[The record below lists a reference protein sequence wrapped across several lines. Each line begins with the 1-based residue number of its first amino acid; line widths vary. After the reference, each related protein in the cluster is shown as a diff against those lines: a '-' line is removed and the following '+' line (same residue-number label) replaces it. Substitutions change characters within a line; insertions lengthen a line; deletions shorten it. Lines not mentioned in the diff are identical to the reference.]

1 MGVKY
6 MAKVLIVD
14 DEPEIVASVSDVL
27 ESFDFTT
34 ICATDGRTG
43 LRMAE
48 EQSPDLI
55 ILDWM
60 MKDYNGLDFTKDFRE
75 NGFSTPILFLTARG
89 DLPVYEIE
97 VLRRGA
103 DDYMSKPFDPTL
115 LVERVKNL
123 LKRSS
128 GKDSSSAEGND
139 GSKHVYCGGELVI
152 DNDAMQV
159 FINGESCDLTTNE
172 FKLVQYLENNAGRVC
187 SRDEL
192 LSNVWNYAFAG
203 DVRTVDVT
211 IRRTRKK
218 IEPSQINY
226 KYILTRRGS
235 GYYFPKDLG

>member
-1 MGVKY
+1 
-6 MAKVLIVD
+6 MAKILIVD

-27 ESFDFTT
+27 SSFGFET
-34 ICATDGRTG
+34 INTTDGRTG
-43 LRMAE
+43 IRMAM

-60 MKDYNGLDFTKDFRE
+60 MKDYNGLDFTNDFRQK
-75 NGFSTPILFLTARG
+75 GYTTPILFLTARG

-123 LKRSS
+123 LKRSKA
-128 GKDSSSAEGND
+128 KDGD
-139 GSKHVYCGGELVI
+139 GVDQDSSKHVYSGGELII
-152 DNDAMQV
+152 DYDAQQV
-159 FINGESCDLTTNE
+159 YINNVSCDLTSNE
-172 FKLVQYLENNAGRVC
+172 FKLVQYLESNAGRVC
-187 SRDEL
+187 SSDEL
-192 LSNVWNYAFAG
+192 LSKVWNYAFSG

-211 IRRTRKK
+211 VRRTRKK
-218 IEPSQINY
+218 IEPNQPKY

-235 GYYFPKDLG
+235 GYYFPKDLD

>member
-1 MGVKY
+1 
-6 MAKVLIVD
+6 MAKILIVD

-27 ESFDFTT
+27 SSFGFET
-34 ICATDGRTG
+34 INTTDGRTG
-43 LRMAE
+43 IRMAM

-60 MKDYNGLDFTKDFRE
+60 MKDYNGLDFTNDFRE
-75 NGFSTPILFLTARG
+75 KGYTTPILFLTARG

-123 LKRSS
+123 LKRSKA
-128 GKDSSSAEGND
+128 KDGD
-139 GSKHVYCGGELVI
+139 GVDQDSSKHVYSGGELII
-152 DNDAMQV
+152 DYDAQQV
-159 FINGESCDLTTNE
+159 YINNVSCDLTSNE
-172 FKLVQYLENNAGRVC
+172 FKLVQYLESNAGRVC

-192 LSNVWNYAFAG
+192 LSKVWNYAFSG

-211 IRRTRKK
+211 VRRTRKK
-218 IEPSQINY
+218 IEPNQPKY

-235 GYYFPKDLG
+235 GYYFPKDLD

>member
-1 MGVKY
+1 
-6 MAKVLIVD
+6 MAKILIVD

-27 ESFDFTT
+27 SSFGFDTV
-34 ICATDGRTG
+34 CATDGKSG
-43 LRMAE
+43 LTIAE
-48 EQSPDLI
+48 EQNPDLI

-60 MKDYNGLDFTKDFRE
+60 MPEYSGLDFTNDFR
-75 NGFSTPILFLTARG
+75 NSGYTTPILFLTARG

-123 LKRSS
+123 LKRTKSTAS
-128 GKDSSSAEGND
+128 DKESTDDS
-139 GSKHVYCGGELVI
+139 SKHVYCDGELVI
-152 DNDAMQV
+152 DTDAMQV
-159 FINGESCDLTTNE
+159 YVNGISCDLTSNE

-192 LSNVWNYAFAG
+192 LSKVWNYAFSG

-211 IRRTRKK
+211 VRRTRKK
-218 IEPSQINY
+218 IEPNQPNY

-235 GYYFPKDLG
+235 GYYFPKEFD